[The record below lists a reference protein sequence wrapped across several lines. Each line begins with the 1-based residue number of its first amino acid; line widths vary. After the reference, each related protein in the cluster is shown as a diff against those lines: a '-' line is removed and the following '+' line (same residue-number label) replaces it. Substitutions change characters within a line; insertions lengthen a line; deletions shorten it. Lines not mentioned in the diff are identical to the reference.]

1 MGDSSYQGNNKI
13 YVFMMEKGTLRYVQ
27 LLSKTPKLARTDL
40 NSRSIYPSL
49 LSTSEPSVGRNIEDK
64 QMNKT

>member
-1 MGDSSYQGNNKI
+1 
-13 YVFMMEKGTLRYVQ
+13 MMEKGTLRYVQ

-40 NSRSIYPSL
+40 NSRSIYPSF
-49 LSTSEPSVGRNIEDK
+49 LSTSEPSVGRNIEDR